1 MYQEVLYRW
10 LVKSCGCSIIC
21 LRHEAAS
28 NGIQQFCKAELVN
41 SVCNFPVFL
50 AHKISASNPFAKT
63 AKKQLRL
70 RHGPVASAEYLIFVT
85 KTAKTATATARSTA
99 EQQGEE
105 KEGEEHEIDC
115 GKFFQLHYCSTTVPL
130 LFHYCSTTVPLLAA
144 SSSNSSDK

>member
-1 MYQEVLYRW
+1 
-10 LVKSCGCSIIC
+10 
-21 LRHEAAS
+21 
-28 NGIQQFCKAELVN
+28 
-41 SVCNFPVFL
+41 L

-70 RHGPVASAEYLIFVT
+70 THGPVASAEYLIFVT

-105 KEGEEHEIDC
+105 KEGEENEIDC

-130 LFHYCSTTVPLLAA
+130 LAATVYMTWRAKKHDLATKQGEVIFDEPTFFSGTHAPPLSPLFGAVWA
-144 SSSNSSDK
+144 SIV

>member
-1 MYQEVLYRW
+1 
-10 LVKSCGCSIIC
+10 
-21 LRHEAAS
+21 
-28 NGIQQFCKAELVN
+28 
-41 SVCNFPVFL
+41 L

-70 RHGPVASAEYLIFVT
+70 THGPVASAEYLIFVT

-105 KEGEEHEIDC
+105 KEGEENEIDC

-144 SSSNSSDK
+144 TVYMTWRAKKHDLATKQGEVIFDEPTFFSGTHAPPLSPLFGAVWASIV